1 MSHQDICIDYREN
14 ELLSYFQ
21 PRQQE
26 TPFIKASKYCPNVQ
40 NLQVGDIIIGT
51 DASGNPLQGS
61 LVVERKTIQD
71 FEASFLDGR
80 YRDQRTRLLTFCKE
94 KQTNVAYILE
104 GEPGKQS
111 RLPGNTLK
119 KLVTRLQLH
128 YKIPVFQ
135 TKNSEDTA
143 NLVVSW
149 IEQWQENRQSFSL
162 RTEEITLAENI
173 HVSKKTNSGDPRVFM
188 IGCLSNCQGI
198 SVKMAEQIAEKWKSW
213 EGLLAASADDI
224 INIKMENGRRIGPV
238 VGERLHSILHST
250 W

>member
-1 MSHQDICIDYREN
+1 MSRQDICIDYREN
-14 ELLSYFQ
+14 ELLGYFQ

-26 TPFIKASKYCPNVQ
+26 TPFIKSSKYCPCVQ

-80 YRDQRTRLLTFCKE
+80 YRDQRARLLIYCKE

-104 GEPGKQS
+104 GEPDKHS

-119 KLVTRLQLH
+119 KLITRLQFH
-128 YKIPVFQ
+128 YKIPIFQ
-135 TKNSEDTA
+135 TRNCKDTTD
-143 NLVVSW
+143 LLVSW
-149 IEQWQENRQSFSL
+149 IEQWKENPQSFGI

-173 HVSKKTNSGDPRVFM
+173 HVSKKSNSHDPKIF
-188 IGCLSNCQGI
+188 IIASLSNCQGI
-198 SVKMAEQIAEKWKSW
+198 SVKMAEQIAEKWTSW
-213 EGLLAASADDI
+213 NELLSASVDDI
-224 INIKMENGRRIGPV
+224 INLKMENGRRIGPA
-238 VGERLHSILHST
+238 VGSRLYTILHSN